1 MTLFTTGS
9 LWTMFHGLVLGGGV
23 LLGFSAAMYCM
34 WSVRADNHNDASA
47 RRRCTHLGRLTILI
61 AAMLWVIVFIG
72 TYVNYPA
79 YRVTPPEGTTDLSA
93 YPRALLRANPDTAWL
108 HSFALEF
115 KEHAGWIAAILMTGV
130 AFVINR
136 YHTTLLAKPAVF
148 NITAGFVLAS
158 FVITAI
164 VGLLGV
170 FVNKVA
176 PII

>member
-1 MTLFTTGS
+1 MTLFSTGS

-23 LLGFSAAMYCM
+23 LLGFAAAIYCM
-34 WSVRADNHNDASA
+34 WSLRAEDADDSSV
-47 RRRCTHLGRLTILI
+47 RRRCQHLGRLTLGI
-61 AAMLWVIVFIG
+61 AAALWLIVFIG

-79 YRVTPPEGTTDLSA
+79 YRVAPPEGTTDLTA
-93 YPRALLRANPDTAWL
+93 YPRALLRANPETDWL

-136 YHTTLLAKPAVF
+136 NHALMLSTSRTFHV
-148 NITAGFVLAS
+148 TAGFVLAS
-158 FVITAI
+158 FALTSI

-170 FVNKVA
+170 FVNKMA

>member
-1 MTLFTTGS
+1 
-9 LWTMFHGLVLGGGV
+9 MFHGLVLGGGV
-23 LLGFSAAMYCM
+23 LLGFAAALYCM
-34 WSVRADNHNDASA
+34 WSVRADNHDDSSA
-47 RRRCTHLGRLTILI
+47 RRRCTHLGRLTIAI
-61 AAMLWVIVFIG
+61 AAMLWAIVLIG

-79 YRVTPPEGTTDLSA
+79 YRVTPPEGATDLSA

-108 HSFALEF
+108 HGFALEF

-130 AFVINR
+130 AFIINR
-136 YHTTLLAKPAVF
+136 YHTALLAKPRLF
-148 NITAGFVLAS
+148 DMTTAFVLAS
-158 FVITAI
+158 FGLTAI